1 MTVKPTAE
9 VLCNLCN
16 SVFVTYEQQQLTAE
30 QKVVW
35 KRLVNEVLRVLDM
48 KADFD
53 QERLGYLV
61 TVDWNIFVNRSFSE
75 KYLKGK
81 FAMTP
86 YYCSEH
92 DIRCIEDILNENYDY
107 ASSIGSVFSCIGYII
122 IKEDERW
129 RLRWYARDASALAD
143 IDQLAL

>member
-53 QERLGYLV
+53 GLAGFTKLKPFECVGTKSEFTFALDRLADKLAGQGRKLP
-61 TVDWNIFVNRSFSE
+61 
-75 KYLKGK
+75 KLLQ
-81 FAMTP
+81 
-86 YYCSEH
+86 YYKENADSNLI
-92 DIRCIEDILNENYDY
+92 DNNLLNDYNPMNNAPDDFLEIIMEMYKNVAENY
-107 ASSIGSVFSCIGYII
+107 
-122 IKEDERW
+122 
-129 RLRWYARDASALAD
+129 
-143 IDQLAL
+143 